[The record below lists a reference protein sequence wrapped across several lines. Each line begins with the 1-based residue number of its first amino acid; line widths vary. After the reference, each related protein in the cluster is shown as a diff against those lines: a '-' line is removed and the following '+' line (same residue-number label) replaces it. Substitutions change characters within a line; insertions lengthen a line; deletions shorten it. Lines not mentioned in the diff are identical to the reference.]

1 MGATV
6 RGESF
11 ILTLLSI
18 LLIWVGE
25 PTNETPIEIFGNPLL
40 KKTTMVVM
48 EEYIQ
53 EYADYQ
59 TLRLTDDKEEADIY
73 VYPVFINYIRPNTE
87 VTFATM
93 KSKTETVG
101 LEMEIVFYH
110 KDYNIIQK
118 LHTEVE
124 IDKEIR
130 SNFLSVEE
138 SDVDFANSL
147 LMNLVKKAIASC
159 FEEFYLLIF

>member
-1 MGATV
+1 LGATV

-40 KKTTMVVM
+40 KKTTVVVM

-59 TLRLTDDKEEADIY
+59 TLRLTDDKDEADIY

-87 VTFATM
+87 ITFATM

-138 SDVDFANSL
+138 SEVDFANSL